1 MEKLIPDY
9 KRIYNDIIMKK
20 FPDKRTC
27 CMRLLQKESL
37 SVVDIIE
44 LNEKIFG
51 IPDKETFAANQ
62 RCRSYKKR
70 DILKMLDYQKKKQ
83 LNNTQLAIHFKL
95 SRNTVAKWKKKY
107 VI

>member
-9 KRIYNDIIMKK
+9 KRIYNDIIVKE
-20 FPDKRTC
+20 FPDKRNC

-37 SVVDIIE
+37 SVMDIIE

-51 IPDKETFAANQ
+51 IPDKGTFAANQ
-62 RCRSYKKR
+62 RHRSYKKT
-70 DILKMLDYQKKKQ
+70 DILKMLDYQKKNQ

-95 SRNTVAKWKKKY
+95 SRNTVTRWKKSF

>member
-9 KRIYNDIIMKK
+9 KRIYNDIIIKD
-20 FPDKRTC
+20 FPDKRDC

-51 IPDKETFAANQ
+51 FPDKETFAANQ
-62 RCRSYKKR
+62 RHRSYRKT
-70 DILKMLDYQKKKQ
+70 DILKILDYQKKNQ
-83 LNNTQLAIHFKL
+83 LNNKQLALHFKL
-95 SRNTVAKWKKKY
+95 SRNSVTKWKKRF
-107 VI
+107 VV

>member
-9 KRIYNDIIMKK
+9 KRIYNDIIVKE
-20 FPDKRTC
+20 FPDKRNC

-37 SVVDIIE
+37 SVMDIIE

-51 IPDKETFAANQ
+51 SPDKETFAANQ
-62 RCRSYKKR
+62 RHRSYRKT
-70 DILKMLDYQKKKQ
+70 DILKMLDYQKKNQ

-95 SRNTVAKWKKKY
+95 SRNTVTRWKKSF

>member
-9 KRIYNDIIMKK
+9 KRIYNDIIIKN
-20 FPDKRTC
+20 FPDKKDC

-37 SVVDIIE
+37 SVVDIIA

-51 IPDKETFAANQ
+51 SPDKETFAANQ
-62 RCRSYKKR
+62 RHRSYRKA
-70 DILKMLDYQKKKQ
+70 DILKILDYQKKNE

-95 SRNTVAKWKKKY
+95 SRNTVAKWKKNFA
-107 VI
+107 I

>member
-9 KRIYNDIIMKK
+9 KRIYNDIIVKE
-20 FPDKRTC
+20 FPDKRNC

-37 SVVDIIE
+37 SVLDIIE

-51 IPDKETFAANQ
+51 SPDKETFAANQ
-62 RCRSYKKR
+62 RHRSYKKT
-70 DILKMLDYQKKKQ
+70 DILKMLDYQKKNQ

-95 SRNTVAKWKKKY
+95 SRNTVTRWKKSF
-107 VI
+107 VV